1 MGARPQATVAPRVVF
16 DTGVVVSALV
26 FRGGQLDWL
35 REDWQEGRAVPLLSR
50 ATANE
55 LLRVLSYPKFRL
67 TGAEREELLAEY
79 LPYAET
85 IATPRAR
92 TRLPGCRDPADRMF
106 LQLAYTACAD
116 ALVTGDA
123 DLLAIA
129 GKSKVAILTPEGL
142 KSYSKQRL

>member
-67 TGAEREELLAEY
+67 TGAEREELLA
-79 LPYAET
+79 
-85 IATPRAR
+85 
-92 TRLPGCRDPADRMF
+92 
-106 LQLAYTACAD
+106 
-116 ALVTGDA
+116 VTLDA
-123 DLLAIA
+123 DVFEAANPNLAAFPTENRMI
-129 GKSKVAILTPEGL
+129 G
-142 KSYSKQRL
+142 R

>member
-106 LQLAYTACAD
+106 LELALAARAD

-123 DLLAIA
+123 DLLALA
-129 GKSKVAILTPEGL
+129 ADFAVPILSPSAWHERG
-142 KSYSKQRL
+142 R